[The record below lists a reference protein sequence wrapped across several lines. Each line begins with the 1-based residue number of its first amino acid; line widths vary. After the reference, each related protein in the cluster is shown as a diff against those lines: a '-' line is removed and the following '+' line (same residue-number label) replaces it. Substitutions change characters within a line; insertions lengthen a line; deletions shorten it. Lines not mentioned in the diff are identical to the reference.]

1 MGPIPPVSDRTAE
14 ALDRI
19 RRTQD
24 GIESYRATVTETTVT
39 QLSNG
44 SERRFVRTWRVWVKY
59 TDDGVLTRLE
69 RPVADSPGETSI
81 YTRNWTAS
89 VRYDPGQDEYL
100 IDRSGGATD
109 AGESDPSRRFRSA
122 GGEYTLFTAPLST
135 VERENAIRY
144 DGTDRIRNRTAHVVR
159 LDGNPNGGNLAYYD
173 AQTFWVDSET
183 GLVLRHTAQKPHLD
197 SMANTTVRELRDPEN
212 YSVWNDSD
220 DRPDAV
226 YVGDKTVTTTYT
238 NVSVNTV
245 PTGVFTP
252 DIPEGA
258 DVERAGDD
266 EE

>member
-1 MGPIPPVSDRTAE
+1 MGPIPPVSERTAE

-39 QLSNG
+39 QLPNG
-44 SERRFVRTWRVWVKY
+44 SERRSVRTWRVWVKY

-69 RPVADSPGETSI
+69 RPAADSPGETRI
-81 YTRNWTAS
+81 HVRNRTAS

-109 AGESDPSRRFRSA
+109 AGGTDLSQQFRSD
-122 GGEYTLFTAPLST
+122 GGEYNLFTAPLST

-144 DGTDRIRNRTAHVVR
+144 NGTDRIRNRTTDVIH
-159 LDGNPNGGNLAYYD
+159 LDGNPNGGNLAYYA
-173 AQTFWVDSET
+173 AQTLWVDPGT

-220 DRPDAV
+220 DRPNAV
-226 YVGDKTVTTTYT
+226 YLGDKTVTTTYT

-245 PTGVFTP
+245 PTSVFTP
-252 DIPEGA
+252 DVPAGA
-258 DVERAGDD
+258 DVEHVDD
-266 EE
+266 GE